1 MFEKY
6 GDFCVGLIL
15 GIILIVI
22 YLKFFRMEKFLSG
35 GTISQLFSKDSQDVF
50 LNGSS
55 INPIATGDFELQ
67 FNQPTLVGKS
77 QRGDL
82 LPKNSNAD
90 KYMLG
95 QYVGETNIM
104 PFNDIMKPLPFMNV

>member
-6 GDFCVGLIL
+6 GDFCAGLII
-15 GIILIVI
+15 GIILMIL
-22 YLKFFRMEKFLSG
+22 YLKFFKIEKFLSG

-55 INPIATGDFELQ
+55 INPIASGDFELQ
-67 FNQPTLVGKS
+67 FNQPTLVNKS

-82 LPKNSNAD
+82 LKSND
-90 KYMLG
+90 NKFMLG

-104 PFNDIMKPLPFMNV
+104 PFNDIMKPLPFMTV